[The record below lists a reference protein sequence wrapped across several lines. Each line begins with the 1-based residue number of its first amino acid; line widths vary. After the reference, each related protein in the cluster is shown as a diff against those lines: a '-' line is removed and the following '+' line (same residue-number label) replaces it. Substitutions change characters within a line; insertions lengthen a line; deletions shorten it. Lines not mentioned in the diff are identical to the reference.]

1 MSYLI
6 LKFIPKDPWKGIVEG
21 NGVAPK
27 KLDPIAAANLID
39 LNQLPADTSTGDA
52 NSLGFTIN
60 TRVGNLI
67 LPLFPI
73 SSSCD
78 MFQQTCNALNPIAYS
93 GCQDP
98 DPLKVINKL
107 QAGCISY
114 SEYSTVRVGG
124 PKYGVGSGACLFAFS
139 FERSSAVN
147 VGGLS
152 SNNARILSVE
162 VNNMARAAQFQ
173 CIASVC
179 YLQVANVSNENV
191 VINK

>member
-1 MSYLI
+1 
-6 LKFIPKDPWKGIVEG
+6 
-21 NGVAPK
+21 
-27 KLDPIAAANLID
+27 
-39 LNQLPADTSTGDA
+39 
-52 NSLGFTIN
+52 
-60 TRVGNLI
+60 
-67 LPLFPI
+67 
-73 SSSCD
+73 